1 MRLRSIIRTGLVALL
16 AMMGIWTA
24 GTASAAPATA
34 SVAVQIA
41 GKTHLNT
48 VISPTVL
55 QDVGTVKGSP
65 IGSGDIT
72 LVYTLSPPT
81 GIAKTTFTITN
92 ANGTVTGNCLSN
104 YSVTRLHITFTGAGQ
119 ITGGTGSYAGIKGMM
134 LRFAAIHSITG
145 KKEAVSF
152 RGRATKPT

>member
-1 MRLRSIIRTGLVALL
+1 MRLRSIIRTGLVALV
-16 AMMGIWTA
+16 ATMGIWTA
-24 GTASAAPATA
+24 GTASAAPAAA
-34 SVAVQIA
+34 SVAVQMA

-72 LVYTLSPPT
+72 LMYTLSPPT
-81 GIAKTTFTITN
+81 GVAKTTFTITN
-92 ANGTVTGNCLSN
+92 ANGTVTGNCISD

-119 ITGGTGSYAGIKGMM
+119 ITGGTGSYAGIKATM
-134 LRFAAIHSITG
+134 LQFAAIHSITG
-145 KKEAVSF
+145 KREAVSF
-152 RGRATKPT
+152 GGRATKPT

>member
-34 SVAVQIA
+34 SVGVHIA
-41 GKTHLNT
+41 GKTHLDT

-92 ANGTVTGNCLSN
+92 ANGTVTGKAVSKYTVNTVTLS
-104 YSVTRLHITFTGAGQ
+104 FTGAGRL
-119 ITGGTGSYAGIKGMM
+119 TLWAAHLGPD
-134 LRFAAIHSITG
+134 LR
-145 KKEAVSF
+145 
-152 RGRATKPT
+152 RPQ